1 MRRNEEMKPLIKW
14 AGGKSNEFEKIND
27 TIPEFDRYVEPF
39 FGGGAVFFALSPK
52 KSVINDI
59 SKELIQFYTCI
70 QDREK
75 RKTFKKEIYKIV
87 ENWEKIDK
95 YLNLFKKDF
104 LKLYGGYKNDEIDDK
119 KLKFL
124 LTKLFEKKIKEYNG
138 LFKKDFSIAPK
149 KLLNQIEKST
159 FLKLKRTK
167 EKVDVENN
175 FDNNEVMK
183 NIKTAFRSG
192 FYTHIR
198 SLYNLSQ
205 REKILTFEKQSAFFY
220 FIREFCYASMFR
232 YNNSGEFNIPYG
244 GSAYNKKDFR
254 KKVDYIFSKEV
265 TELLG
270 NTEIANEDF
279 ESFLNK
285 LKLTPKDFIFLDPPY
300 DTEFS
305 NYAQNTFDKKDQERL
320 ASYLIKTKAKFILI
334 IKETEFIRSLYTG
347 NDKNIKISSFE
358 KTYLYNVRGRNE
370 RDVNHLI
377 IKNFD

>member
-1 MRRNEEMKPLIKW
+1 MKPLIKW
-14 AGGKSNEFEKIND
+14 AGGKSNEFEKIRNI
-27 TIPEFDRYVEPF
+27 IPKFKRYIEPF
-39 FGGGAVFFALSPK
+39 FGGGAVLFALSPN

-59 SKELIQFYTCI
+59 SKELIQFYLCL
-70 QDREK
+70 QDKEK
-75 RKTFKKEIYKIV
+75 RKIFEEEIYKILK
-87 ENWEKIDK
+87 NWEKIDE

-104 LKLYGGYKNDEIDDK
+104 LKLYREYKNNKIDDK
-119 KLKFL
+119 KLKL
-124 LTKLFEKKIKEYNG
+124 LLNELFENKIKEYNG
-138 LFKKDFSIAPK
+138 LFKKDFSISPE

-159 FLKLKRTK
+159 FSKLKRTK

-175 FDNNEVMK
+175 FDDNEVMK
-183 NIKTAFRSG
+183 NIETAFRSG

-205 REKILTFEKQSAFFY
+205 REKILTLEKQSAFFY

-232 YNNSGEFNIPYG
+232 YNSSGEFNIPYG

-265 TELLG
+265 TKLLE
-270 NTEIANEDF
+270 NTKIANEDF

-285 LKLTPKDFIFLDPPY
+285 LKLTPEDFIFLDPPY

-305 NYAQNTFDKKDQERL
+305 DYAQNTFDKKDQKRL
-320 ASYLIKTKAKFILI
+320 ADYLIETKAKFILI
-334 IKETEFIRSLYTG
+334 IKETEFIRNIYTG
-347 NDKNIKISSFE
+347 KNKNIKISSFE
-358 KTYLYNVRGRNE
+358 KTYLYNVKGRNE

-377 IKNFD
+377 IKNF